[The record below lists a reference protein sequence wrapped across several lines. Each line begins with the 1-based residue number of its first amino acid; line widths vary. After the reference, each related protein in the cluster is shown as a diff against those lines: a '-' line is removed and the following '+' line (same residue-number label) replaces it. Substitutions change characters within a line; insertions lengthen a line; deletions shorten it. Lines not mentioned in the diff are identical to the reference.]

1 MKALL
6 PIVLLFSLSIL
17 GASTTVMIQ
26 GNSSSGHYA
35 LELKSSALSISLSS
49 NGTVNHST
57 VTLPLGGTWTLVARE
72 GAAKVHYPSLGTIR
86 MDEVTVAH
94 PKLAIHALS
103 IKKKG
108 AGISLESGP
117 LSLALFSFNDQWQDS
132 LFVRYREVYEGTAFF
147 ARLKRDGTRCG
158 VDVEVSFSERRSC
171 SATTS
176 TWVGAGPLRL
186 VERFGPSPG
195 EREMEARLDMAHH
208 RLSAS
213 LSLTTA
219 LGCEAIYSGEFQE
232 KRTAIKSEL
241 RVPLFTFMVHLS
253 LETSLAL
260 SSAGEETRNQVVAL
274 SLMKGRWHLVLR
286 QRIGEGTALSAGD
299 GSSTVSLTG
308 GRISASFVT
317 REGPWTFTL
326 QFGGKGTFSL
336 LWRYTA
342 TIDRGSGSPR

>member
-6 PIVLLFSLSIL
+6 PIVLLFSLSFL
-17 GASTTVMIQ
+17 GASTTVTLQ
-26 GNSSSGHYA
+26 GSSNGVYA
-35 LELKSSALSISLSS
+35 LELKSSALSITLSS
-49 NGTVNHST
+49 DGTVGHST
-57 VTLPLGGTWTLVARE
+57 VSLPLGGKWTLVARE
-72 GAAKVHYPSLGTIR
+72 GAAKAHYPSLKAMR
-86 MDEVTVAH
+86 MDEVTIAH

-103 IKKKG
+103 AGGKG
-108 AGISLESGP
+108 GGLSLESGP
-117 LSLALFSFNDQWQDS
+117 LSLAFFSFNDQRQDS
-132 LFVRYREVYEGTAFF
+132 LFVRYREVYEGAAFF
-147 ARLKRDGTRCG
+147 VRLKRDGACCG

-336 LWRYTA
+336 LWRYTV